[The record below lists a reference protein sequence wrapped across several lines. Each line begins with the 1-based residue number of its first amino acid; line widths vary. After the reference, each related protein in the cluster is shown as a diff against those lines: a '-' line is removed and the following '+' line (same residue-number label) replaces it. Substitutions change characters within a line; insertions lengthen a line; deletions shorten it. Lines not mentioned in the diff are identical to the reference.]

1 MAIFALIPGLVSFL
15 VAAAILI
22 GAFIL
27 FIAFVLKFGGILFK
41 LVLPVAIVIF
51 LLSLIF

>member
-1 MAIFALIPGLVSFL
+1 MGILTLIPGLFSFL
-15 VAAAILI
+15 ITAAILF

-41 LVLPVAIVIF
+41 LVLPAAIVIF
-51 LLSLIF
+51 LLSIIF